1 MATKTPRIDDA
12 PLTPDEELEII
23 AYITAFDIT
32 AAQNDPATSRRARQ
46 LLAAGLG
53 TSLLIWLGNMGA
65 AGHYVN
71 RNTGRVVPPQT
82 VVGAMDDSI
91 VRRTRQMRQLSQRLQ
106 SGDITLADWRTQ
118 MQQHV
123 KAVHLMA
130 TALER
135 GGWANMQ
142 LADLIRAREKVRRE
156 FDYLANFVQQLQDGE
171 QRMDGTF
178 LQRTELYGKAARTT
192 FYESR
197 QANLSP
203 GWEYVRSHRSL
214 SDSCVECV
222 KLDGVW
228 FRVGDRAYKMPGN
241 RICNRNCGCYE
252 EYGRMVDDTI
262 QGEVAELFSPVRT
275 RNEDIGDLIVGM
287 NVRRQP

>member
-91 VRRTRQMRQLSQRLQ
+91 VRRTRRVYRILGMGARRSRV
-106 SGDITLADWRTQ
+106 TLPKCDTMHRDASSLTRSWA
-118 MQQHV
+118 
-123 KAVHLMA
+123 KAQ
-130 TALER
+130 
-135 GGWANMQ
+135 N
-142 LADLIRAREKVRRE
+142 RARRLPTGRRSIACRRE
-156 FDYLANFVQQLQDGE
+156 RRPQ
-171 QRMDGTF
+171 
-178 LQRTELYGKAARTT
+178 
-192 FYESR
+192 
-197 QANLSP
+197 
-203 GWEYVRSHRSL
+203 
-214 SDSCVECV
+214 
-222 KLDGVW
+222 
-228 FRVGDRAYKMPGN
+228 N
-241 RICNRNCGCYE
+241 R
-252 EYGRMVDDTI
+252 
-262 QGEVAELFSPVRT
+262 
-275 RNEDIGDLIVGM
+275 
-287 NVRRQP
+287 